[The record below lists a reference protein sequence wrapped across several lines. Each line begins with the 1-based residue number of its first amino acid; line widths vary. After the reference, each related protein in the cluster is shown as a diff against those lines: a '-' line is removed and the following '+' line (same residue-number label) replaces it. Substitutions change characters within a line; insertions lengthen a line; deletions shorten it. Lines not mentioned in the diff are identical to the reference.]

1 MLLGTWIDSLRAR
14 VPIVNRIARALNR
27 RQWKRVRRTA
37 AQLLIA
43 ENQSAALVNGYG
55 FAPCD
60 KFGV

>member
-1 MLLGTWIDSLRAR
+1 
-14 VPIVNRIARALNR
+14 
-27 RQWKRVRRTA
+27 VRRTA